1 MSINGFIGAIASYG
15 GMSSS
20 NNFLVKIVKPPVE
33 YQNLEQVV
41 SLFCSEAQL
50 PNVTTATGTTNG
62 LYLGSGQI
70 QYPHT
75 RVYSQIQLGFLLD
88 ANLSALKFFNKWHD
102 WIFSGHETEYTDQ
115 EKNLGLEK
123 MTGLGTVRPR
133 MENRPIRVRYRDSYA
148 TTILISKTEI
158 GPNAPNQ
165 RVPIT
170 YVLEQAYPVA
180 IDAIPLAYGPS
191 QLTSVTVQLSY
202 ARHYTVSN
210 DIRSVVGTLSGM
222 YKGKAKKDVEQK
234 VVPGSKK

>member
-33 YQNLEQVV
+33 YQNLEEIV

-50 PNVTTATGTTNG
+50 PNVNTATGTTNG
-62 LYLGSGQI
+62 IYLGSGQI

-75 RVYSQIQLGFLLD
+75 RVYSQIQLGFMLD

-102 WIFSGHETEYTDQ
+102 WIFSGHEKEYTDQ

-133 MENRPIRVRYRDSYA
+133 IENRPVRVRYRDDYTS
-148 TTILISKTEI
+148 TILIKI
-158 GPNAPNQ
+158 GRAH
-165 RVPIT
+165 V
-170 YVLEQAYPVA
+170 
-180 IDAIPLAYGPS
+180 
-191 QLTSVTVQLSY
+191 
-202 ARHYTVSN
+202 
-210 DIRSVVGTLSGM
+210 
-222 YKGKAKKDVEQK
+222 
-234 VVPGSKK
+234 